1 MYRLL
6 ACWNFGQMNVS
17 LISMKNMIFLLGNP
31 PSKCPK
37 CQKFSRLRRAQ
48 GVAYYFE
55 NLRIWN
61 SNVSL
66 ISFPKIGPNVNVSL
80 IEGGGVYCQLGGRI
94 RDFTNPEMCL
104 EFCVCA
110 PGTPNQCVVSLP
122 WNPAAGYRLRQKTHS
137 FGMGFS
143 DSIMSSKTWRCSF
156 LSRYIKN
163 I

>member
-6 ACWNFGQMNVS
+6 ACWNFGEMNVS

-55 NLRIWN
+55 NPRIWN
-61 SNVSL
+61 LNVSL

-80 IEGGGVYCQLGGRI
+80 IEGGAFIV
-94 RDFTNPEMCL
+94 N
-104 EFCVCA
+104 
-110 PGTPNQCVVSLP
+110 CVVVRIGGP
-122 WNPAAGYRLRQKTHS
+122 KMWNHTLIPPSFYNDFIHCSIFMYNEKNGKKKTSKSNWRS
-137 FGMGFS
+137 FFK
-143 DSIMSSKTWRCSF
+143 I
-156 LSRYIKN
+156 LYYYYIS
-163 I
+163 